1 MRGQIGS
8 QVPREV
14 HRHEGRPIISFGHVI
29 KLLHAY
35 DGHETGYFSLFKAS
49 QDESYNKYDKKY
61 FYDILPTLAL
71 SFDVKRL

>member
-1 MRGQIGS
+1 MHGQIGS
-8 QVPREV
+8 QVAREV
-14 HRHEGRPIISFGHVI
+14 DGQEGLPIISFGHVI
-29 KLLHAY
+29 KWLHAY

-49 QDESYNKYDKKY
+49 QDENYNKYDKKY